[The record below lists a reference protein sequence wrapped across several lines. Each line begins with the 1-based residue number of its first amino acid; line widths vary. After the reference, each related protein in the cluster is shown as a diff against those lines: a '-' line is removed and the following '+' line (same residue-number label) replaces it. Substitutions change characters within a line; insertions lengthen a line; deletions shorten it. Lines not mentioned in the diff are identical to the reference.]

1 MLGRVASAILLVVA
15 ALALFVSAG
24 GLGSSTGSAATLET
38 AAFRSHAVNS
48 RLHFLIALPEGY
60 ATSGL
65 RYPVVYFLHGL
76 PASPTSYQTLAWV
89 SGALEQTGHEAILV
103 VPQAASSTASDPEY
117 HDWGPGKNWETALA
131 SELTRYVDAHYRT
144 IANRSGRAIVG
155 FSAGGYGA
163 TILGIH
169 HPTKYSVIESWSG
182 YFRPTD
188 PTGERTLDVGSK
200 ADNDDASVPSLV
212 AGLRKQF
219 RRYPTFLGFYVG
231 KRDPTFVNDNVR
243 LDSELIA
250 ARISHVF
257 ELYAGA
263 HTKTLWQSHAVVWL
277 KLACPVGR
285 MCARTVTV
293 VPPLV
298 LTLSVAAASRSPA
311 SSRTMLDSGL

>member
-1 MLGRVASAILLVVA
+1 MLRRVPSAIVLAIA
-15 ALALFVSAG
+15 AFVLFVSAA
-24 GLGSSTGSAATLET
+24 GLGSNSGSAANLET

-48 RLHFLIALPEGY
+48 RLHFLIALPDGY

-89 SGALEQTGHEAILV
+89 SDALEQTGHQAILV

-131 SELTRYVDAHYRT
+131 SELTKYVDSHYRT
-144 IANRSGRAIVG
+144 IANRAGRAIVG
-155 FSAGGYGA
+155 LSAGGYGA

-169 HPTKYSVIESWSG
+169 HPAEYSVIESWSG

-200 ADNDDASVPSLV
+200 TDNDDASVHKLV
-212 AGLRKQF
+212 AGLRPQF

-231 KRDPTFVNDNVR
+231 KSDPTFVSDNVR
-243 LDSELIA
+243 LDGELTA
-250 ARISHVF
+250 ARISHLF
-257 ELYAGA
+257 ELYAGG

-277 KLACPVGR
+277 KLALDR
-285 MCARTVTV
+285 LRA
-293 VPPLV
+293 
-298 LTLSVAAASRSPA
+298 PA
-311 SSRTMLDSGL
+311 V